1 MKKGFIKGII
11 LVIVISLFVS
21 AFPLEGLASYR
32 TITSEKAVGYSG
44 KVVRSTDGI
53 YDLGPHNTEGVTRVA
68 MSSEYI
74 NQTIQVT
81 EEVITDNKVTWVLIS
96 TWDGKEIGYMDKA
109 GIEQGANFREVTN
122 EKEVNYQAKVV
133 RTTDGIYDFGP
144 QNTPGVKRIGTS
156 SQYENQSF
164 IVSEEVVTDNEVTW
178 VVLRDFDGHEIG
190 WMNKN
195 GIEKSFDY
203 REITS
208 ESDVNYKVE
217 ITRLGDGI
225 ISKGP
230 HHTPGADR
238 VAFSDEYINKKF
250 NVTNEMVT
258 DNKVTWLLLVD
269 DTGKQLG
276 WIDKAGTSQIS
287 ENKVVFSSNE
297 TTLPEFQTV
306 EEIQSMD
313 LTGLPEELILEELPE
328 KKEQSLL
335 KSATIGYEKWIKM
348 SSTRKLTN
356 GFIGWHPSFQ
366 NYDYNIS
373 YYHLSAA
380 RITGISV
387 SLGYG
392 PISFSVPVGANSGGK
407 IIKSNPKKWSRP
419 AVYGTVTRIKW
430 KVKKYTSM
438 NQYLKT
444 EIKYTNQPSSCY
456 TKTLYKK

>member
-313 LTGLPEELILEELPE
+313 LTELPEELILEELPE
-328 KKEQSLL
+328 KKR
-335 KSATIGYEKWIKM
+335 AI
-348 SSTRKLTN
+348 
-356 GFIGWHPSFQ
+356 F
-366 NYDYNIS
+366 
-373 YYHLSAA
+373 
-380 RITGISV
+380 
-387 SLGYG
+387 
-392 PISFSVPVGANSGGK
+392 
-407 IIKSNPKKWSRP
+407 
-419 AVYGTVTRIKW
+419 
-430 KVKKYTSM
+430 VKKCDYRV
-438 NQYLKT
+438 
-444 EIKYTNQPSSCY
+444 
-456 TKTLYKK
+456 